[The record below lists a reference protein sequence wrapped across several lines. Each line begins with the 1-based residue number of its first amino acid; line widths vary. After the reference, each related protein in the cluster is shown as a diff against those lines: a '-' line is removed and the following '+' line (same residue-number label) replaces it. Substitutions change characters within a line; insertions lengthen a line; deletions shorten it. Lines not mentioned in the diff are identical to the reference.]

1 MQTKTCT
8 RCSVEKPLTEFW
20 FNEKKGRHLAECRTC
35 QASRRAAYR
44 DANKGRLKEKNRVWQ
59 QSNPD
64 RVKAAQER
72 WKAKNP
78 DLARQRA
85 AEWYRENREMVR
97 ARERERYHELKDQV
111 YAAYGGYLCA
121 CCGEAEPKFL
131 SIDHVNN
138 DGNER
143 RKIYR
148 YGAGRG
154 GGGSKLYLKIAEL
167 GFPPD
172 YQVLCMNCNWG
183 KARNNGVCPH
193 ETAKVQRS
201 G

>member
-8 RCSVEKPLTEFW
+8 RCSAEKELTEFW
-20 FNEKKGRHLAECRTC
+20 FNEKKGRYVAECRVC
-35 QASRRAAYR
+35 QADRRAAYKE
-44 DANKGRLKEKNRVWQ
+44 ANRERLKEKNRIWQ
-59 QSNPD
+59 QNNPD
-64 RVKAAQER
+64 RTKAAQER

-97 ARERERYHELKDQV
+97 ARERERYHELKDQI
-111 YAAYGGYLCA
+111 YAAYGGYICR

-143 RKIYR
+143 RKELR
-148 YGAGRG
+148 YGVGKAG
-154 GGGSKLYLKIAEL
+154 GGIKLYMKIAEL
-167 GFPPD
+167 GFPSD

-193 ETAKVQRS
+193 ETAKVQRL

>member
-20 FNEKKGRHLAECRTC
+20 FHKKLGRHIAECRGC
-35 QASRRAAYR
+35 RAKRRAAYKATNA
-44 DANKGRLKEKNRVWQ
+44 DRLKENNRIWQ
-59 QSNPD
+59 RSNPE

-72 WKAKNP
+72 WQAKNP

-111 YAAYGGYLCA
+111 YAAYGGRVCA
-121 CCGEAEPKFL
+121 CCGETEPKFL

-143 RKIYR
+143 RKEHR
-148 YGAGRG
+148 YGVGKAG
-154 GGGSKLYLKIAEL
+154 GGMKLYMKIAEL

-193 ETAKVQRS
+193 ETVKVQRL

>member
-8 RCSVEKPLTEFW
+8 QCSAEKPLAEFW
-20 FNEKKGRHLAECRTC
+20 FDKKKGRYLAECTKC
-35 QASRRAAYR
+35 QTLRRAVYKA
-44 DANKGRLKEKNRVWQ
+44 ANKERLTEKNRVWQ
-59 QSNPD
+59 LNNPD
-64 RVKAAQER
+64 RTKAAQER

-85 AEWYRENREMVR
+85 SDWYYENRETVR
-97 ARERERYHELKDQV
+97 AQERERYHELKNEV
-111 YAAYGGYLCA
+111 YAAYGGYCCA
-121 CCGEAEPKFL
+121 CCGETEKAFL

-138 DGNER
+138 DGNES
-143 RKIYR
+143 RKR
-148 YGAGRG
+148 HGYGVGRQG
-154 GGGSKLYLKIAEL
+154 GGIKLYRVIVEA
-167 GFPPD
+167 GFPTT

-193 ETAKVQRS
+193 ETAKVQRL

>member
-1 MQTKTCT
+1 MQMKTCT
-8 RCSVEKPLTEFW
+8 RCSVEKPLAEFW
-20 FNEKKGRHLAECRTC
+20 FDKKKSRYLAECLIC
-35 QASRRAAYR
+35 QALRRAAYKE
-44 DANKGRLKEKNRVWQ
+44 ANKERLKEKNRIWQ
-59 QSNPD
+59 RNNPE
-64 RVKAAQER
+64 RTKAAQER

-78 DLARQRA
+78 DLARHRA

-97 ARERERYHELKDQV
+97 SRERERYHELKDQV
-111 YAAYGGYLCA
+111 YAAYGGYKCA

-138 DGNER
+138 DGNLS
-143 RKIYR
+143 RKR
-148 YGAGRG
+148 YGYGVGRQG
-154 GGGSKLYLKIAEL
+154 GGMKLYYTIAERD
-167 GFPPD
+167 FPPD

-193 ETAKVQRS
+193 ETAKVQRL

>member
-1 MQTKTCT
+1 L
-8 RCSVEKPLTEFW
+8 VEKPLTEFW
-20 FNEKKGRHLAECRTC
+20 FHKGLGRYIAECRGC
-35 QASRRAAYR
+35 QAARRATYKE
-44 DANKGRLKEKNRVWQ
+44 ANKERLKEANRIWQ
-59 QSNPD
+59 KSNPE
-64 RVKAAQER
+64 RTKAAQER

-85 AEWYRENREMVR
+85 AEWYRDNREMVR

-111 YAAYGGYLCA
+111 YAAYGNRCA
-121 CCGEAEPKFL
+121 CCGETEPKFL

-143 RKIYR
+143 RKELR
-148 YGAGRG
+148 YGFGRG
-154 GGGSKLYLKIAEL
+154 AGGSKLYLTIAEL
-167 GFPPD
+167 GFPD
-172 YQVLCMNCNWG
+172 TYQVLCMNCNWG
-183 KARNNGVCPH
+183 KARNAGVCPH